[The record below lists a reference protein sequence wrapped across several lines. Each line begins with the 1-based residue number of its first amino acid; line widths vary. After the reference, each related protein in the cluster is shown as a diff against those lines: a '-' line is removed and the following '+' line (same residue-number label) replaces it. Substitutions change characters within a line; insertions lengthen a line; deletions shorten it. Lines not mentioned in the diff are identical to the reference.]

1 MRESR
6 TPQNYSPH
14 SCVSSII
21 ILLAYLHISLLKIY
35 LQLMTFV
42 YPAFLWALAA
52 IAIPI
57 AIHLFNFRR
66 YKTVFFSSLRYLK
79 EVQTETKR
87 SRKLKHYLVLAS
99 RILAITALVMAFA
112 RPVIPTAGSKVKQG
126 DKAVSV
132 YIDNSYSMQA
142 VGPDGTLLDKAKQT
156 AEELVKQYKPSDKF
170 QLLTNDFEGKHQRL
184 LSRDEFLELL
194 KEVDYS
200 PAFRKLSEVFSRQRD
215 FLNAEPQPNKQA
227 FIISDFQQSGFD
239 PEAVKND
246 TTIVANLIPLKA
258 NSANNL
264 YVDSVWF
271 ATPYRKL
278 NQPEELTVRVV
289 NTGTTAADNVPL
301 KLFINKVQKAPT
313 SVSVKA
319 GEAVEVK
326 LSYTIQQPGLQYAEL
341 QLTDHPIT
349 YDDKFFFS
357 YAIANNLNVLAING
371 GAESAYLNS
380 LFANDVYTKLTN
392 MPEGQ
397 IDYAAFNAHPLII
410 LNGVKSISSGLS
422 AELKKF
428 TDAGGSLFI
437 FPPTA
442 GGDMESYKQ
451 FLTLE
456 KTAYFEALDTAKQR
470 VTSLSLEDEVYKD
483 IFEKQP
489 ANIDLPVVFK
499 HYAFSRGLAA
509 EEVLMKFANGQS
521 FLSRFTAG
529 KGRVYLCASPLD
541 PVYSNFP
548 KHALFVPTMYK
559 IALYSGTT
567 SALYFMAG
575 NDNSIDAGNVT
586 IASDNVFKIKEL
598 AGKTE
603 FIPAHRSTGY
613 GTVIDLG
620 NQAKEAG
627 NYMLMAGTDTI
638 MPIALNYNRNE
649 SDLKTVAETDILSSV
664 EKQSLSNFAVL
675 DVMKKGISK
684 SLAEVAEG
692 KQLWRW
698 FIFAALFFLLAE
710 VALLR
715 LLK

>member
-1 MRESR
+1 
-6 TPQNYSPH
+6 
-14 SCVSSII
+14 
-21 ILLAYLHISLLKIY
+21 
-35 LQLMTFV
+35 MTFV
-42 YPAFLWALAA
+42 HPAFLWALAA
-52 IAIPI
+52 IAIPV

-66 YKTVFFSSLRYLK
+66 YKTVYFSSLKFLK
-79 EVQTETKR
+79 EVQTETKK

-112 RPVIPTAGSKVKQG
+112 RPIIPTAGSKVKAG
-126 DKAVSV
+126 DRAVSV

-142 VGPDGTLLDKAKQT
+142 IGPDGSLLDKAKQT

-184 LSRDEFLELL
+184 LNRDEFLDVL

-215 FLNAEPQPNKQA
+215 FLNSEQQPNKQA
-227 FIISDFQQSGFD
+227 FVISDFQKSGFD
-239 PEAVKND
+239 PEVLKND
-246 TTIVANLIPLKA
+246 TSIISHLIPLKA
-258 NSANNL
+258 NATNNL

-289 NTGTTAADNVPL
+289 NSGTTDADNIPL
-301 KLFINKVQKAPT
+301 KLFINKVQKSPT
-313 SVSVKA
+313 SVNIKA
-319 GEAVEVK
+319 GERIEVK
-326 LSYTIQQPGLQYAEL
+326 LSYTIQQPGIQFAEL

-371 GAESAYLNS
+371 PGESPYLNS
-380 LFANDVYTKLTN
+380 LFGNDVYTKLTN

-397 IDYAAFNAHPLII
+397 IDYAAFSAHPLII

-428 TDAGGSLFI
+428 TDAGGSLFV

-442 GGDMESYKQ
+442 GGDLDSYKQ
-451 FLTLE
+451 FLALE
-456 KTAYFEALDTAKQR
+456 KTAWFEALDTNKSR
-470 VTSLSLEDEVYKD
+470 VTTLALQDAIYKD
-483 IFEKQP
+483 VFEKQP
-489 ANIDLPVVFK
+489 NNIDLPVAFK
-499 HYAFSRGLAA
+499 HYAFSRALAG

-529 KGRVYLCASPLD
+529 KGRIYLCGSPLD
-541 PVYSNFP
+541 AQYTNFP

-559 IALYSGTT
+559 VALYSGTT
-567 SALYFMAG
+567 SPLYYQAG
-575 NDNSIDAGNVT
+575 NDNAIEAGNVT
-586 IASDNVFKIKEL
+586 TNGDDVFKVKEL
-598 AGKTE
+598 SGKTE
-603 FIPAHRSTGY
+603 FIPGHRNTGY

-627 NYMLMAGTDTI
+627 NYMLMAGADTLT
-638 MPIALNYNRNE
+638 PIAVNYNRNE
-649 SDLKTVAETDILSSV
+649 SNLETVSDEDIAEGLD
-664 EKQSLSNFAVL
+664 KQNLDNFSVL
-675 DVMKKGISK
+675 DVMKKGIAN
-684 SLAEVAEG
+684 SLSEVAEG
-692 KQLWRW
+692 MQLWRW
-698 FIFAALFFLLAE
+698 FIFAALFFLLLE